1 MDLKLFT
8 TAFLQ
13 VFFVTANTYF
23 ISKTF
28 YPGIIIASFGISW
41 LWAGNVKKIAI
52 GNKRDR
58 FIYSI
63 GAMCGG
69 LLGVVV
75 SKTILDL
82 I

>member
-1 MDLKLFT
+1 MRLFI

-28 YPGIIIASFGISW
+28 YIGIAFAGFGISW
-41 LWAGNVKKIAI
+41 LWSGNVKKIAI

-58 FIYSI
+58 AIYSI
-63 GAMCGG
+63 GAMFGG
-69 LLGVVV
+69 LCGVMV
-75 SKTILDL
+75 SKTMLDL

>member
-28 YPGIIIASFGISW
+28 YVGIIFASFGISW

-52 GNKRDR
+52 GSKRDK
-58 FIYSI
+58 FIYSL

-69 LLGVVV
+69 LSGVVI